1 MSQIRQNYHE
11 DCEKGINQQINLE
24 LYAFY
29 TYTSMVS
36 LHLTSHFLPSP
47 AIMLMFIYTIISRGC
62 SQD

>member
-1 MSQIRQNYHE
+1 MRQNYHE

-36 LHLTSHFLPSP
+36 LHLTSHFLPSFP
-47 AIMLMFIYTIISRGC
+47 RDNAHVSIYYNFQGM
-62 SQD
+62 